1 MKYNILETLSFK
13 QQVTLF
19 YHSDII
25 MSPHGTGLIN
35 IMFSLPHSTLIEC
48 HPPFYYDVWYIN
60 TASLTSAHYIG
71 VSTYMPKSK
80 MSKLYKEMSNLYNT
94 GNFLHIIGNADITR
108 LILHCF
114 LYLVQSKM
122 LLNTPAVGALCLKV
136 LINGAL
142 SLINIHNIELKC
154 LILVHTDYVEI

>member
-1 MKYNILETLSFK
+1 MKYHILETLSFK

-94 GNFLHIIGNADITR
+94 GN
-108 LILHCF
+108 
-114 LYLVQSKM
+114 
-122 LLNTPAVGALCLKV
+122 LLTYNRKCRNYPVNPPLFSLFSAVKDA
-136 LINGAL
+136 
-142 SLINIHNIELKC
+142 IEYTSRWRF
-154 LILVHTDYVEI
+154 VFESTDKWSPIFN

>member
-1 MKYNILETLSFK
+1 MKYHILETLSFK

-48 HPPFYYDVWYIN
+48 HPPFFYDVWFIN
-60 TASLTSAHYIG
+60 TASLSSVHYIG

-80 MSKLYKEMSNLYNT
+80 MSKLYTKMSNLYNT
-94 GNFLHIIGNADITR
+94 GN
-108 LILHCF
+108 
-114 LYLVQSKM
+114 
-122 LLNTPAVGALCLKV
+122 LLTYNRNCRNYPVNPPLFSLFSAVKDA
-136 LINGAL
+136 
-142 SLINIHNIELKC
+142 IEYTSRWRF
-154 LILVHTDYVEI
+154 VFESTDKWSPIFN